1 MEPQGERRILGKER
15 HITCVKMS
23 PEHAD
28 EVSPSEL
35 GCQTE
40 LIHSGYSGFPR
51 TLNRSL
57 LYP

>member
-23 PEHAD
+23 QEHAD
-28 EVSPSEL
+28 EVSV

-40 LIHSGYSGFPR
+40 LIHSGYSGLPR

-57 LYP
+57 FYA